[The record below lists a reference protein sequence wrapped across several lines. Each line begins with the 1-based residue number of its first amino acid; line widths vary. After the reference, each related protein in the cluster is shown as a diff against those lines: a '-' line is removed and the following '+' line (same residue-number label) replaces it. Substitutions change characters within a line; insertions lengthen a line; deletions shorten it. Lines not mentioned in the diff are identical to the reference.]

1 MNARGLYLVLLL
13 PLILC
18 ACGPRHG
25 GKPPG
30 LPTDDPET
38 PGSLVTN
45 PADPEA
51 LRDLGVIF
59 SRRHQYPQPGLPQEG
74 VDRQRA

>member
-18 ACGPRHG
+18 ACGTTGTVENPQDYQQTIR
-25 GKPPG
+25 K
-30 LPTDDPET
+30 LQER
-38 PGSLVTN
+38 LVTN

-51 LRDLGVIF
+51 LRDLGVIYF
-59 SRRHQYPQPGLPQEG
+59 
-74 VDRQRA
+74 